1 MTKEQINKFL
11 TLFIGECWHEWEAIN
26 SMLCNANYRCINCKK
41 ERYITKSN
49 PDFYTPNDFDR
60 LRKWMEKN
68 EPELWDSY
76 CSLSLFIEMINKV
89 DLSGLVRHDKVAS
102 KTIDRVLNPSNLFE
116 FLNPAAKYLEE
127 K

>member
-11 TLFIGECWHEWEAIN
+11 TLFIGECWHDYHVMSPQKI
-26 SMLCNANYRCINCKK
+26 CYKCGKV
-41 ERYITKSN
+41 YTFN
-49 PDFYTPNDFDR
+49 PDFYQPNDFDR

-68 EPELWDSY
+68 ESGLWDSY
-76 CSLSLFIEMINKV
+76 CSFSLFIEMINKV

-116 FLNPAAKYLEE
+116 FLNPAAKYLDR
-127 K
+127 KSVV